1 MQRTTKLMTIQDQL
15 QKQGVTLV
23 LVSLGTPLQ
32 AQKFIARTNFQ
43 GEMFV
48 DPSSDGRVRTA
59 LSSQQAVAYNFFK
72 LKRSVK
78 VVRHPQVAALAH
90 ELDELGIGNWDDLM
104 DSPETD
110 EAGKTMEWAG
120 DPFQVGGT
128 FVLGSG
134 NTCDYV
140 YRSKYAG
147 DHPPLAPLFEA
158 ATGKDMNGNDITPP
172 ATAAWAVTLGLNKK
186 YKKKEEGEEK
196 EEKDKDKDKDP
207 TNTRAVKQQ
216 HQLDTDRANNNVNVW
231 KIATAVAYGAV
242 LVGTCTHLRTLIPFE
257 IEYLQ
262 QTPVVRHWPEFMLS
276 QLLLGCAAVLY
287 TFFFTPTT
295 QTTQTTTA
303 NDASNAPLAPLA
315 PPVLAAPLPLDT
327 TATPSLFL
335 GDHAVEFLKVSDIDQ
350 MLERQGFM
358 DGIINNEQLLS
369 SMEMSTTP
377 IVGISPV
384 PQESSIVKAA
394 NPTCR
399 ARGDTWDATLGINEY
414 AVILQYVRK
423 FLAKTHHDIGR
434 SGPVCPFVPKSLRK
448 DALHLTVVRTGKGS
462 ATKKV
467 KQDIE
472 KYLKP
477 FAEEFLKMEPTT
489 GSARAFKAVIF
500 IFPDITLDQTT
511 ACIDGVSVG
520 WLGGRGRGWG
530 WFKDDF

>member
-1 MQRTTKLMTIQDQL
+1 MTIQDQL
-15 QKQGVTLV
+15 LKQGVKLV

-48 DPSSDGRVRTA
+48 DPSSDGKVRTA

-72 LKRSVK
+72 LKRSVE
-78 VVRHPQVAALAH
+78 VVRLPQVAALAQ

-128 FVLGSG
+128 FVLGVG

-140 YRSKYAG
+140 YRSKFAG

-172 ATAAWAVTLGLNKK
+172 AAAAWAVTLGLNKK
-186 YKKKEEGEEK
+186 YKKKEEAE
-196 EEKDKDKDKDP
+196 DKDKDKDA

-216 HQLDTDRANNNVNVW
+216 HQLDTDRSNNNFNVW
-231 KIATAVAYGAV
+231 KVATAVAYGAV
-242 LVGTCTHLRTLIPFE
+242 LVGTCAHLRTLIPFE
-257 IEYLQ
+257 LEYLQ
-262 QTPVVRHWPEFMLS
+262 QTPVVRHWPEFLLS
-276 QLLLGCAAVLY
+276 QLLLGCAAALY

-295 QTTQTTTA
+295 QTTTVT
-303 NDASNAPLAPLA
+303 DAPVPPVA
-315 PPVLAAPLPLDT
+315 PPVLAAPLPLDA

-358 DGIINNEQLLS
+358 DGIMNNEQLLS

-384 PQESSIVKAA
+384 PQETSIVKAA

-462 ATKKV
+462 ATNKV

-472 KYLKP
+472 NYLKP

-511 ACIDGVSVG
+511 ECIDGVSVG
-520 WLGGRGRGWG
+520 WGGGGRWG
-530 WFKDDF
+530 WVW